1 MVNMANWLYLVGHNG
16 QQSYTDLFA
25 VDFLFRKGS
34 VASMYHLVGRS
45 LIGIPYETKEHDD

>member
-1 MVNMANWLYLVGHNG
+1 MANWVYLVGHNG